1 MQGRYYEEFAV
12 GDNFTTRARTITE
25 SDIVSF
31 AGLSGDYNPLH
42 TDAEFARGTPF
53 GERIAHGLL
62 GLSIQSGLSQG
73 LGITEG
79 TTIAFLGL
87 TWNFKA
93 PILIGDTI
101 HVVQSVQE
109 MRETRKPDR
118 GIIIFSVQVVNQ
130 KGEVTQ
136 DGTKTMMIRRKPG
149 EST

>member
-1 MQGRYYEEFAV
+1 MQGRYFEEFSI
-12 GDNFTTRARTITE
+12 GENFTTRARTITE

-42 TDAEFARGTPF
+42 TDAEFARNTPF

-93 PILIGDTI
+93 PICIGDTI

-109 MRETRKPDR
+109 MRETKKPDR
-118 GIIIFSVQVVNQ
+118 GIIVFSVQVMNQ

-136 DGTKTMMIRRKPG
+136 DGTKTMMIQRKP
-149 EST
+149 